1 MMPIMNRP
9 SPPGTL
15 AIHLKASS
23 AVLYGGVLL
32 ALGLFALWLA
42 MQAMGGSVL
51 LGSTNGHFRDR
62 PMLFNFLFN
71 FLPAPAQVVLFGLT
85 GVSFCVLGL
94 LVLYRL
100 ITNSPVYVCDE
111 TGMRGGLLIKKHAPW
126 SAISRI
132 DFNRITQDQFGGK
145 NPPSICLYA
154 KGQNNPAKPLFA
166 LSRNSTDVQ
175 EAELRNVIALYR
187 PDLAKPV

>member
-1 MMPIMNRP
+1 MATMNSP

-15 AIHLKASS
+15 VIHLKPSS
-23 AVLYGGVLL
+23 AILPGLALL

-42 MQAMGGSVL
+42 LQAMAGPVQL
-51 LGSTNGHFRDR
+51 ASTNGHFSDR
-62 PMLFNFLFN
+62 PMLFNFLFDL
-71 FLPAPAQVVLFGLT
+71 LPAPVQVVLFGLT
-85 GVSFCVLGL
+85 GAGFCLLGL

-100 ITNSPVYVCDE
+100 ITNSPLFVCDE
-111 TGMRGGLLIKKHAPW
+111 TGIRGGMLIKKHAPW

-132 DFNRITQDQFGGK
+132 DFNRSTQTSSGDK
-145 NPPSICLYA
+145 SPPGISLYG
-154 KGQNNPAKPLFA
+154 KGQNNPRNPLFA
-166 LSRNSTDVQ
+166 ISRKSTDVQ

>member
-1 MMPIMNRP
+1 MPTMNRP

-15 AIHLKASS
+15 AIHLKPSS
-23 AVLYGGVLL
+23 AILSGVALL

-42 MQAMGGSVL
+42 LQAMGDPVQ

-71 FLPAPAQVVLFGLT
+71 FLPAPVQLVLFGLT
-85 GVSFCVLGL
+85 GASFCLLGL

-111 TGMRGGLLIKKHAPW
+111 TGIRGGMLIKKHAPW
-126 SAISRI
+126 GAISRI
-132 DFNRITQDQFGGK
+132 DFNRITQDQFGDK
-145 NPPSICLYA
+145 NPPTISLYG

-166 LSRNSTDVQ
+166 ISRKTTDVQ

-187 PDLAKPV
+187 PDLAKRV